1 MLQYNKWNI
10 CKHLL
15 KQVLFFIPNFK
26 EETMKSINYIL
37 ETFIKMKNRN
47 TLFNIIKA
55 ILQNKTTVFVLE
67 NIFLC
72 IITSLG
78 YYDPNYEHFYRI
90 AFKIIIKS
98 LQSIIDK
105 YK

>member
-1 MLQYNKWNI
+1 
-10 CKHLL
+10 
-15 KQVLFFIPNFK
+15 
-26 EETMKSINYIL
+26 MKSINYIL

-47 TLFNIIKA
+47 TLSNIIKA

-78 YYDPNYEHFYRI
+78 YYDPHYEHFYRI